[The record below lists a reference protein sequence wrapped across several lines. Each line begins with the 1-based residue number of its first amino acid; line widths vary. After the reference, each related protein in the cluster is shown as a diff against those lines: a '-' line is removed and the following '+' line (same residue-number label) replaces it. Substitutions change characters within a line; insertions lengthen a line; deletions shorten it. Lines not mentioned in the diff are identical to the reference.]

1 VSVVRFRP
9 WAPSSFPCDHR
20 SSKESTVA
28 VPAVSAMDMG
38 LSFRA
43 TANIS
48 VSDQPTT
55 P

>member
-1 VSVVRFRP
+1 
-9 WAPSSFPCDHR
+9 
-20 SSKESTVA
+20 
-28 VPAVSAMDMG
+28 MDMG

-55 P
+55 PQGAGGALGQVSGDPGIESERNGVAD